1 MNSLQGR
8 NVLVTGGGRGIGA
21 ACARALAAQGAHVIV
36 AGRNADVLTEVASE
50 IDGES
55 LVVDLANRAD
65 VDRALALL
73 VERSIDIVI
82 NNAGIAESATLS
94 DTTDDIWDRT
104 MEINATAPFRIVRA
118 LLPGMVA
125 AKWGRIVNIASNAGV
140 SGYAYTAAY
149 CASKHAL
156 VGLTRALAVDIAR
169 TGVTI
174 NALCPGW
181 VDTDMAAVAAS
192 RIAGKTG
199 RSEADA
205 RQALAA
211 MSPQRRMI
219 EANEVGFAAA
229 MLCAEAARGIH
240 GQTLVI
246 DGGQILK

>member
-73 VERSIDIVI
+73 LARSIDIVI

-104 MEINATAPFRIVRA
+104 MEINATAPFRIVPSE
-118 LLPGMVA
+118 L
-125 AKWGRIVNIASNAGV
+125 IA
-140 SGYAYTAAY
+140 
-149 CASKHAL
+149 
-156 VGLTRALAVDIAR
+156 
-169 TGVTI
+169 TI
-174 NALCPGW
+174 
-181 VDTDMAAVAAS
+181 
-192 RIAGKTG
+192 K
-199 RSEADA
+199 
-205 RQALAA
+205 
-211 MSPQRRMI
+211 
-219 EANEVGFAAA
+219 
-229 MLCAEAARGIH
+229 
-240 GQTLVI
+240 
-246 DGGQILK
+246 